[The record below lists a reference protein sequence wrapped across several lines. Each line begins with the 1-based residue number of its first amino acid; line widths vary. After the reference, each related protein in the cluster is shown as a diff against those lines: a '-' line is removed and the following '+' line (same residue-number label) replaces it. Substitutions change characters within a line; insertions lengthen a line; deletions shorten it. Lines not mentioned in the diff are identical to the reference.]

1 MVVMPNLTLVDIQ
14 VTHMTTPKLHLYPIQ
29 STHMYE
35 AYPKLRE
42 YLSHSSN
49 DSVHSGA
56 EGEAESTLATSYE
69 LSSSD
74 SDTSSSSNV
83 IPMFRR

>member
-1 MVVMPNLTLVDIQ
+1 
-14 VTHMTTPKLHLYPIQ
+14 MTTLNLYPIQ

-49 DSVHSGA
+49 DSVHSVG
-56 EGEAESTLATSYE
+56 EGEAESTLSTTLGSFE

-74 SDTSSSSNV
+74 SDTSSSPNV

>member
-1 MVVMPNLTLVDIQ
+1 
-14 VTHMTTPKLHLYPIQ
+14 MTTLNLYPIQ

-56 EGEAESTLATSYE
+56 EGEVESTSLTNNVS
-69 LSSSD
+69 LSSD
-74 SDTSSSSNV
+74 SDTLSSTNV

>member
-1 MVVMPNLTLVDIQ
+1 
-14 VTHMTTPKLHLYPIQ
+14 MTTPKLHLYPIQ

-35 AYPKLRE
+35 TYPKLRE
-42 YLSHSSN
+42 YLTHSSN

-56 EGEAESTLATSYE
+56 EGEAESTLSTTLGSYE
-69 LSSSD
+69 LSSSN
-74 SDTSSSSNV
+74 SDTSSSPNV

>member
-1 MVVMPNLTLVDIQ
+1 
-14 VTHMTTPKLHLYPIQ
+14 MTTPKLHLYPIQ

-35 AYPKLRE
+35 TYPKLRE
-42 YLSHSSN
+42 YLTHSSN

-56 EGEAESTLATSYE
+56 EGEAESTSLTNHG

-74 SDTSSSSNV
+74 SDTSSSPNV